1 MHHFCTDQLVATSR
15 AEFIGDQ
22 VGCTVGRRVGETGRP
37 HRSFF
42 WIGPLRHSLI
52 RRLTRSRNRIRN
64 KIPSY
69 CDLRRHGPLVR
80 GDLRALVFELVK
92 VFDGILLCRKCGP
105 QAHLK
110 RMCEHRHVP
119 VARMGVSETPARVC
133 ETLRTRSHASAT
145 ICGAWTSSGTAHS
158 EDVQQP
164 VVVHGRRRRP
174 RLFCGRQVS
183 EQYDQRPR
191 P

>member
-1 MHHFCTDQLVATSR
+1 MDSDEVVCIIFARMDPLVATSR

-22 VGCTVGRRVGETGRP
+22 VGCTVGRRVGETGRA

-80 GDLRALVFELVK
+80 GDLRALVFELVN
-92 VFDGILLCRKCGP
+92 VLNFIVLCRNCGP
-105 QAHLK
+105 QAHGK
-110 RMCEHRHVP
+110 ECV
-119 VARMGVSETPARVC
+119 
-133 ETLRTRSHASAT
+133 RT
-145 ICGAWTSSGTAHS
+145 CTSQWP
-158 EDVQQP
+158 E
-164 VVVHGRRRRP
+164 
-174 RLFCGRQVS
+174 
-183 EQYDQRPR
+183 
-191 P
+191 